1 MMMISQLRLFRY
13 FGHPSG
19 AGDVAV
25 ESPGMDRL
33 VVKGGPRLSG
43 TVAIGGAK
51 NSALKVM
58 AASLLADGRTTVQ
71 NVPDIADCRTMADV
85 LERVGVG
92 VARRDHEIEIDA
104 TGALG
109 METPYELVRRMRASI
124 LVLGPLLARRGRAR
138 VAMPGGCNIGRRKI
152 DLHIRGLQ
160 RMGVEFEYDHGYL
173 VGEAT
178 GGLRGAVVSLDF
190 PSVGATENLLMAA
203 VAARGTT
210 VIENAAREP
219 EIQDLAGFLVAMG
232 ARIGGAGTPT
242 IEIEG
247 ADEFRAVTHAVI
259 PDRIEAG
266 TFAIAASV
274 TGGDV
279 LLQGARSDHLD
290 LVLAKLDEVGARI
303 IQEDDGV
310 RVAMEERPRAVDL
323 VTLPYPGFPT
333 DLQPPIMALLAS
345 AEGTSIITENVF
357 ESRFMFVDELN
368 RMGADI
374 RTEGHHA
381 VIRGMDR
388 LDAAP
393 VRALDLRAGAALIL
407 AALAADGVTE
417 IADVDHVDRGYED
430 IDAKLTAL
438 GAEVSR
444 QPSLSP
450 ALA

>member
-1 MMMISQLRLFRY
+1 MGRLI
-13 FGHPSG
+13 
-19 AGDVAV
+19 VT
-25 ESPGMDRL
+25 
-33 VVKGGPRLSG
+33 GGPRLTG
-43 TVAIGGAK
+43 YVPVGGAK
-51 NSALKVM
+51 NSALKAM
-58 AASLLADGRTTVQ
+58 AASLLADGRTTIR

-85 LERVGVG
+85 LERLGAGVT
-92 VARRDHEIEIDA
+92 RRDHEIQIDA
-104 TGALG
+104 SAPVG
-109 METPYELVRRMRASI
+109 METPYELVRQMRASI

-160 RMGVEFEYDHGYL
+160 RMGVEFTYDHGYL
-173 VGEAT
+173 VGEVPS
-178 GGLRGAVVSLDF
+178 GLQGAVVSLDF

-219 EIQDLAGFLVAMG
+219 EIQDLAAFLTAMG
-232 ARIGGAGTPT
+232 ARIEGVGTPT
-242 IEIEG
+242 LEVEG
-247 ADEFRAVTHAVI
+247 AEGFRAVSHAVI

-266 TFAIAASV
+266 TFAIAACV

-279 LLQGARSDHLD
+279 LLRGARSDHLD

-303 IQEDDGV
+303 AEEEDGV
-310 RVAMEERPRAVDL
+310 RVSLDGRPRAVDL

-333 DLQPPIMALLAS
+333 DLQPPIMALLA
-345 AEGTSIITENVF
+345 AADGTSIITENVF

-381 VIRGMDR
+381 VIRGVDR
-388 LDAAP
+388 LQAAP

-407 AALAADGVTE
+407 GALAADGVTE

-430 IDAKLTAL
+430 IDAKLTSI